1 MSLINNPNLSKN
13 NFLNLLLAL
22 FPISFIAGNTIIN
35 LNIILLIVSTL
46 LFYGRKSFDLKYYT
60 LDKLIFVFF
69 IFVLFTGI
77 YNDIKFYV
85 YDLYPKGI
93 NTTIK
98 SIFFLKYLLLYL
110 ILRFLIE
117 NALVNLK
124 FFFATCSFFTL
135 FVCLDIFY
143 QFKFG
148 VDIFGYETIEGLRK
162 LGGPF
167 GDEYIAGGY
176 IQRYFLFSFF
186 LIPLYFKNKKT
197 FLKFLIPI
205 LFIIYFVG
213 IILSGNR
220 MPFVL
225 FIFLISLIFLFQKQ
239 VRKYFL
245 TFLILTSIFFSLI
258 YNSNE
263 KIKNNFHNFY
273 ERAYLIIEL
282 TVKRDFSNPNSPQYL
297 NEFVT
302 FYDTW
307 LMNKYIGGGIKN
319 FRWYCHHRE
328 PGIYAK
334 EGFICNMHPHNYY
347 LEILTETG
355 IIGFAL
361 VLSIFII
368 TLYLSFYKKYFSKS
382 SLNDNNVIIP
392 FIFLFI
398 VEIFPFKSTGSF
410 FTTGNTTY
418 LFLIFGILIAI
429 CRKNNSIENKS

>member
-46 LFYGRKSFDLKYYT
+46 LFYGRKSFDLRYYI
-60 LDKLIFVFF
+60 LDKLIFAFF
-69 IFVLFTGI
+69 VFVLFTGI

-98 SIFFLKYLLLYL
+98 SIFFLKYLFLYL

-148 VDIFGYETIEGLRK
+148 VDIFGYETIEGVRK

-167 GDEYIAGGY
+167 GDELIAGGY

-220 MPFVL
+220 MPFVS
-225 FIFLISLIFLFQKQ
+225 FIFLISLIFLFQRQ

-245 TFLILTSIFFSLI
+245 TFLILTPIFFSII

-263 KIKNNFHNFY
+263 NIKNNFHNFY
-273 ERAYLIIEL
+273 ERAHLIIEL

>member
-1 MSLINNPNLSKN
+1 MSLINNLNLSKG
-13 NFLNLLLAL
+13 NFLNILLAL
-22 FPISFIAGNTIIN
+22 FPVSFIAGNTIIN
-35 LNIILLIVSTL
+35 LNIILLIISTL
-46 LFYGRKSFDLKYYT
+46 LFYGRKSFKLRYYT
-60 LDKLIFVFF
+60 LDKLIIVFF
-69 IFVLFTGI
+69 IFVIFTGI

-85 YDLYPKGI
+85 HDLYPKGI

-98 SIFFLKYLLLYL
+98 SIFFLKYLFLYL

-117 NALVNLK
+117 NTIVNLK
-124 FFFATCSFFTL
+124 FFFITCSFSTL

-148 VDIFGYETIEGLRK
+148 VDIFGYEPIHVRK

-167 GDEYIAGGY
+167 GDELIAGGY

-186 LIPLYFKNKKT
+186 LIPLYFKNQKK
-197 FLKFLIPI
+197 FLKLIIPI
-205 LFIIYFVG
+205 LFIVYLVG

-225 FIFLISLIFLFQKQ
+225 FIFLLSLIFLFQQQ

-245 TFLILTSIFFSLI
+245 SFLILTVVFFSLV

-263 KIKNNFHNFY
+263 KVKANFNNFKSIVY
-273 ERAYLIIEL
+273 STTDLI
-282 TVKRDFSNPNSPQYL
+282 VKRDFLNPNSPQYL
-297 NEFVT
+297 KEFVT

-328 PGIYAK
+328 PGLAAK
-334 EGFICNMHPHNYY
+334 KGFICNMHPHNYY

-355 IIGFAL
+355 VIGFAM
-361 VLSIFII
+361 VFSIFMIV
-368 TLYLSFYKKYFSKS
+368 LYLSFYKKYFSKS
-382 SLNDNNVIIP
+382 PLNDNNVIIP

-398 VEIFPFKSTGSF
+398 AEIFPIKSTGSF
-410 FTTGNTTY
+410 FTTGSTTY
-418 LFLIFGILIAI
+418 LFLILGILIAI

>member
-22 FPISFIAGNTIIN
+22 FPMSFIAGNTIIN
-35 LNIILLIVSTL
+35 LNIILLIVSTV

-110 ILRFLIE
+110 ILRFLVE
-117 NALVNLK
+117 NAIVNLK

-143 QFKFG
+143 QFRFG

-162 LGGPF
+162 LSGPF

-186 LIPLYFKNKKT
+186 LIPLYFKYKKT

-410 FTTGNTTY
+410 FTTVNTTY

>member
-1 MSLINNPNLSKN
+1 MSLINNLNLSKS

-22 FPISFIAGNTIIN
+22 FPVSFIAGNTIIN
-35 LNIILLIVSTL
+35 LNIIFLIISTL
-46 LFYGRKSFDLKYYT
+46 LFYGRKSFKLKYYT
-60 LDKLIFVFF
+60 LDKLIIVFF
-69 IFVLFTGI
+69 IFVIFTGI

-85 YDLYPKGI
+85 HDLYPKGI

-98 SIFFLKYLLLYL
+98 SIFFLKYLFLYL

-148 VDIFGYETIEGLRK
+148 VDIFGYEPIHVRK

-220 MPFVL
+220 MPFVS
-225 FIFLISLIFLFQKQ
+225 FIFLISLIFLFQRQ

-245 TFLILTSIFFSLI
+245 TFLILTPIFFSII

-263 KIKNNFHNFY
+263 NIKNNFHNFY